1 MNVWAI
7 LFKARICQG
16 IFFSHKELKLK
27 APGALLFS
35 VRGFFLYVFAKL
47 IDSFTDILSKDVNM
61 NTFTRS
67 IDLLQ
72 RAMDAT
78 SLRYQV
84 SANNLAHSEVPN
96 FKRSTVNFESE
107 LKRAF
112 ESEEKARNGFQLT
125 RTDSRHIALNV
136 PYDYRNVE
144 PRRVLDYT
152 TTAKAN
158 GNNVDAETEANN
170 ILQIQ
175 MQYRLLTQL
184 TGFEFSQLNTVM
196 KK

>member
-1 MNVWAI
+1 
-7 LFKARICQG
+7 
-16 IFFSHKELKLK
+16 
-27 APGALLFS
+27 
-35 VRGFFLYVFAKL
+35 
-47 IDSFTDILSKDVNM
+47 M
-61 NTFTRS
+61 NTFTRNV
-67 IDLLQ
+67 DLLQ
-72 RAMDAT
+72 RTMDAV

-84 SANNLAHSEVPN
+84 SANNLANSEVPG

-112 ESEEKARNGFQLT
+112 ESEEKAKDGFHFT
-125 RTDSRHIALNV
+125 RTDSRHISFNT
-136 PYDYRNVE
+136 PYDYRDVE

-152 TTAKAN
+152 TTAKPN

-175 MQYRLLTQL
+175 MQYRLLSQL
-184 TGFEFSQLNTVM
+184 TNFEFSQINSVM

>member
-1 MNVWAI
+1 
-7 LFKARICQG
+7 
-16 IFFSHKELKLK
+16 
-27 APGALLFS
+27 
-35 VRGFFLYVFAKL
+35 
-47 IDSFTDILSKDVNM
+47 M
-61 NTFTRS
+61 NTFSRS

-72 RAMDAT
+72 REMNVAN
-78 SLRYQV
+78 LRYQV
-84 SANNLAHSEVPN
+84 SANNLANSEVPN

-112 ESEEKARNGFQLT
+112 DSEEVAKSAFHLSTTN
-125 RTDSRHIALNV
+125 SRHIQVNV
-136 PYDYRNVE
+136 PYDYRDVE

-152 TTAKAN
+152 STSKAN

-184 TGFEFSQLNTVM
+184 TDFEFDQVNTAM

>member
-1 MNVWAI
+1 MNS
-7 LFKARICQG
+7 
-16 IFFSHKELKLK
+16 FSR
-27 APGALLFS
+27 S
-35 VRGFFLYVFAKL
+35 V
-47 IDSFTDILSKDVNM
+47 
-61 NTFTRS
+61 
-67 IDLLQ
+67 DLLQ
-72 RAMDAT
+72 REMDVA

-84 SANNLAHSEVPN
+84 TANNLANAEVPN
-96 FKRSTVNFESE
+96 FKRSTVNFETE
-107 LKRAF
+107 LKRALDS
-112 ESEEKARNGFQLT
+112 ESAAKNGFKLT
-125 RTDSRHIALNV
+125 TRDPRHIQINV
-136 PYDYRNVE
+136 PYDYRDVE

-184 TGFEFSQLNTVM
+184 ASFEFDQVNTAM

>member
-1 MNVWAI
+1 MN
-7 LFKARICQG
+7 
-16 IFFSHKELKLK
+16 S
-27 APGALLFS
+27 
-35 VRGFFLYVFAKL
+35 
-47 IDSFTDILSKDVNM
+47 
-61 NTFTRS
+61 FTRS

-72 RAMDAT
+72 REMDVT

-84 SANNLAHSEVPN
+84 TANNLANSEVPN

-112 ESEEKARNGFQLT
+112 ESEEKAKNGFKLT
-125 RTDSRHIALNV
+125 TSDERHIQINV
-136 PYDYRNVE
+136 PYDYREVQ
-144 PRRVLDYT
+144 PRRVVDYVS
-152 TTAKAN
+152 TAKAN

-175 MQYRLLTQL
+175 MQYRMLTQL
-184 TGFEFSQLNTVM
+184 TSFEFDQLNTEM

>member
-1 MNVWAI
+1 
-7 LFKARICQG
+7 
-16 IFFSHKELKLK
+16 
-27 APGALLFS
+27 
-35 VRGFFLYVFAKL
+35 
-47 IDSFTDILSKDVNM
+47 M
-61 NTFTRS
+61 NTFTRAV
-67 IDLLQ
+67 DLVQL
-72 RAMDAT
+72 AMDAT

-84 SANNLAHSEVPN
+84 SANNLANSEVPN

-112 ESEEKARNGFQLT
+112 ESEEKARNGFQLA
-125 RTDSRHIALNV
+125 RTDERHISLNE
-136 PYDYRNVE
+136 PYDYRDVE

-184 TGFEFSQLNTVM
+184 AGFEFSQLNTVM

>member
-1 MNVWAI
+1 
-7 LFKARICQG
+7 
-16 IFFSHKELKLK
+16 
-27 APGALLFS
+27 
-35 VRGFFLYVFAKL
+35 
-47 IDSFTDILSKDVNM
+47 M

-67 IDLLQ
+67 VDLLQ

-84 SANNLAHSEVPN
+84 SANNLANSEVPN

-112 ESEEKARNGFQLT
+112 ESEERAKNGFQLA
-125 RTDSRHIALNV
+125 RTDERHISLNE
-136 PYDYRNVE
+136 PYDYRDVE

-184 TGFEFSQLNTVM
+184 AGFEFSQLNTVM

>member
-1 MNVWAI
+1 MNS
-7 LFKARICQG
+7 
-16 IFFSHKELKLK
+16 FS
-27 APGALLFS
+27 
-35 VRGFFLYVFAKL
+35 
-47 IDSFTDILSKDVNM
+47 
-61 NTFTRS
+61 RS

-72 RAMDAT
+72 REMNVAN
-78 SLRYQV
+78 LRYQV
-84 SANNLAHSEVPN
+84 SANNLANSEVPN

-112 ESEEKARNGFQLT
+112 DSEEAAKNSFQLT
-125 RTDSRHIALNV
+125 TTDSRHIQVNV
-136 PYDYRNVE
+136 PYDYREVE

-152 TTAKAN
+152 STAKAN
-158 GNNVDAETEANN
+158 GNNVDAEYEANN

-184 TGFEFSQLNTVM
+184 TDFEFDQVNTAM

>member
-1 MNVWAI
+1 MN
-7 LFKARICQG
+7 
-16 IFFSHKELKLK
+16 S
-27 APGALLFS
+27 
-35 VRGFFLYVFAKL
+35 
-47 IDSFTDILSKDVNM
+47 
-61 NTFTRS
+61 FTRS
-67 IDLLQ
+67 VDLLQ
-72 RAMDAT
+72 RQMDVT

-84 SANNLAHSEVPN
+84 SANNLANSEVPN
-96 FKRSTVNFESE
+96 FKRSVVNFESE

-112 ESEEKARNGFQLT
+112 DSEKAAENGFQLT
-125 RTDSRHIALNV
+125 ATDPRHINV
-136 PYDYRNVE
+136 NEPYDYREVQ

-175 MQYRLLTQL
+175 MQYRLLSQL
-184 TGFEFSQLNTVM
+184 AGFEFEQVTTAM

>member
-1 MNVWAI
+1 
-7 LFKARICQG
+7 
-16 IFFSHKELKLK
+16 
-27 APGALLFS
+27 
-35 VRGFFLYVFAKL
+35 
-47 IDSFTDILSKDVNM
+47 M

-67 IDLLQ
+67 VDLLQ
-72 RAMDAT
+72 RAMDTTA
-78 SLRYQV
+78 LRYQV
-84 SANNLAHSEVPN
+84 SANNLANSEVPN
-96 FKRSTVNFESE
+96 FKRSVVNFESE

-112 ESEEKARNGFQLT
+112 DSEEKSRNSFKLT
-125 RTDSRHIALNV
+125 LTDERHIQINE
-136 PYDYRNVE
+136 PYDYRDVE

-184 TGFEFSQLNTVM
+184 TSFEFSQLNTVM

>member
-1 MNVWAI
+1 
-7 LFKARICQG
+7 
-16 IFFSHKELKLK
+16 
-27 APGALLFS
+27 
-35 VRGFFLYVFAKL
+35 
-47 IDSFTDILSKDVNM
+47 M

-67 IDLLQ
+67 VDLLQ

-84 SANNLAHSEVPN
+84 SANNLANSEVPN

-112 ESEEKARNGFQLT
+112 ESEEKARNGFQLA
-125 RTDSRHIALNV
+125 RTDERHISLNE
-136 PYDYRNVE
+136 PYDYRDVE

-184 TGFEFSQLNTVM
+184 AGFEFSQLNTVM